1 MCENGRKMYELVNN
15 EFKIMRNNNSI
26 NQSEYETNSPYSFL
40 FNSLIHYFDAINSL
54 KSAMTHYYILIQ

>member
-40 FNSLIHYFDAINSL
+40 FNYFFNSL
-54 KSAMTHYYILIQ
+54 F

>member
-40 FNSLIHYFDAINSL
+40 FNYFDAINSL